1 MSTCCD
7 GERRAKSGL
16 RFYVRSIFMRQSLTK
31 GSTGFSWINL
41 TRVQL
46 TAVSLILRGEPCK
59 NEMLLSQ
66 MGVHFK
72 R

>member
-1 MSTCCD
+1 MAVN
-7 GERRAKSGL
+7 ERGAATRD
-16 RFYVRSIFMRQSLTK
+16 FYIFMRQE
-31 GSTGFSWINL
+31 
-41 TRVQL
+41 RVGRVVEHCAL
-46 TAVSLILRGEPCK
+46 LSLRGEPCK